1 MGLFPVIQ
9 NPCPYKSNLA
19 AVMDGDMCRMCS
31 RQVVDLMAMG
41 DAERM
46 AFLSA
51 CSGEICV
58 SYKLPLKRAMAAAA
72 LAAATIPF
80 AVAAQEAPSS
90 VDGAPADEEY
100 MDIFVGGI
108 KDLSKVTY
116 VESAADLAMPELP
129 VEYEEPPVV
138 TPKPTQR

>member
-9 NPCPYKSNLA
+9 SPCPYKSNLA
-19 AVMDGDMCRMCS
+19 AVMDGDMCRMCN
-31 RQVVDLMAMG
+31 RQVIDLMDME
-41 DAERM
+41 DAERL

-80 AVAAQEAPSS
+80 AVAAQEAP
-90 VDGAPADEEY
+90 VTAEAAPADEAY
-100 MDIFVGGI
+100 MDIIVGGI

-129 VEYEEPPVV
+129 VEYEEPPVAA
-138 TPKPTQR
+138 PKPTQR